1 MDYLTIG
8 IVAIFMILTFDMSTI
23 ATMATTVAIMVAY
36 FVMEIY
42 WAGTQ
47 GLAFSTS
54 NIFMVI
60 FIPVLLVSSSFFVQ
74 MLMAAYC
81 PKNCRG

>member
-1 MDYLTIG
+1 MWKNG
-8 IVAIFMILTFDMSTI
+8 ISRRRVPVAAKI
-23 ATMATTVAIMVAY
+23 ALATTVAIMAAY

-81 PKNCRG
+81 PKNRRE